1 MAGMPIPSDEAERL
15 HDLEELEALEL
26 PVEPDFEAIALLAA
40 HLCDVPIALV
50 NLIDATHQHFR
61 GRAGVTWTSADRES
75 GYCKYTVC
83 GSDLLEIHDILADER
98 YRDEAVAAGEPYVRY
113 YAGVPLLSS
122 RGHALGTVCVLD
134 HRPRRL
140 TSDQRATLFALA
152 RSVTTL
158 LELHH
163 HARRTGRAIPRLR
176 ELERL
181 KEQFLTSINHEL
193 RTPMTSIRS
202 ALQLLQEGGLDEETE
217 RRFLA
222 VMERNNERLM
232 VLLDE
237 LLLLASLNAGTAAFA
252 PERIDLSE
260 VVRRVVGEV
269 AERAE
274 QKEHAVRLNASPGVE
289 VRGDAGYLGIALR
302 HVLDNAIKFTPSGG
316 VIDVRVAAEPEPV
329 VEIRDTGTGIE
340 ARDLPHV
347 LEDFY
352 RASEMEEQAVAGTGV
367 GLAIAEKIVKLHGGA
382 VRLESEPG
390 EGTCVRLSFPNPDRD
405 PGPAR
410 RGTVR

>member
-1 MAGMPIPSDEAERL
+1 MARVPIPSDEAERL

-26 PVEPDFEAIALLAA
+26 PVEPDFDAIAMLAS

-50 NLIDATHQHFR
+50 NLIDDTRQHFR
-61 GRAGVTWTSADRES
+61 GRVGVTWTCADREQ

-83 GSDLLEIHDILADER
+83 GNDLLEIRDILADER
-98 YRDEAVAAGEPYVRY
+98 YREEAVAAGEPYVRY

-140 TSDQRATLFALA
+140 TPEQRTTLTALA
-152 RSVTTL
+152 RNAATL

-163 HARRTGRAIPRLR
+163 HARRTGRAVPRLR

-181 KEQFLTSINHEL
+181 KEQFLSSINHEL

-222 VMERNNERLM
+222 VMERNNERLTT
-232 VLLDE
+232 LLDE
-237 LLLLASLNAGTAAFA
+237 LLLLASLNAGTVPFT
-252 PERIDLSE
+252 PERTGLAEI
-260 VVRRVVGEV
+260 VRRAVGDV

-274 QKEHAVRLNASPGVE
+274 LKEHAVHVNASSE
-289 VRGDAGYLGIALR
+289 AEILGDAGYLRIALR
-302 HVLDNAIKFTPSGG
+302 HVLDNAVKFTPPGG
-316 VIDVRVAAEPEPV
+316 AVSVKVTADPEPA
-329 VEIRDTGTGIE
+329 VEVRDTGMGIG

-352 RASEMEEQAVAGTGV
+352 RAPEMEEQAVAGTGL
-367 GLAIAEKIVKLHGGA
+367 GLAIADKIVRLHGGT

-390 EGTCVRLSFPNPDRD
+390 EGTCVRISFRDPDRD
-405 PGPAR
+405 PGPAS
-410 RGTVR
+410 